1 MGPRPSNHEICK
13 KVAEASE
20 ALKAGRFMLALT
32 KHLVGDLAELELD
45 SADDLPDLLMVF
57 LREIQGANPVDCYAG
72 TSPPQRSYEDEIRNL
87 ELWAYCW
94 HSARLGKQMY
104 LKFALKNQYYY
115 YVDCHKGWTT
125 EETI

>member
-45 SADDLPDLLMVF
+45 SADDLPDLLMEL
-57 LREIQGANPVDCYAG
+57 LREIQAANPFDCYAG

-87 ELWAYCW
+87 ELWAYCR
-94 HSARLGKQMY
+94 S
-104 LKFALKNQYYY
+104 
-115 YVDCHKGWTT
+115 
-125 EETI
+125 EEHTSELQSLRH